1 MLEVELGWQKHSLSS
16 CARLISSELMSLMRS
31 VQA

>member
-16 CARLISSELMSLMRS
+16 CARLISSELMSHEVS
-31 VQA
+31 